1 MPAEYSYRVSAWWTS
16 GRTGLAKCESSPN
29 TIHFSEAAEL
39 GGLQGR
45 WTPEQLLLCSLAGC
59 FTTTFNDVARASK
72 FEYTDLEVE
81 IEACVR
87 RSRAAGCNFTE
98 ILIRPRLTVRCRRS
112 TRSGACAAA
121 PHQIRLHDFARHYC
135 PADHG
140 TDGGNHQ
147 SSGRRMGQR
156 GRRPKIGSLTDP
168 VNREGVS
175 MMFSYR
181 LVRLIESH
189 ADALAA
195 GLEER
200 VQASCQI
207 AHFREIPAHEV
218 RERVYEIYR
227 HLGEWLLG
235 KNELD
240 IEHRYKQIGARRA
253 RQNVPLSEVVQ
264 AIVLTKE
271 NLWDFLKSEAVMDRA
286 IEIMGELELL
296 QMLEMFFDR
305 AIYYAAVGYEDEVA
319 QASRCGELRA
329 V

>member
-1 MPAEYSYRVSAWWTS
+1 
-16 GRTGLAKCESSPN
+16 
-29 TIHFSEAAEL
+29 
-39 GGLQGR
+39 
-45 WTPEQLLLCSLAGC
+45 
-59 FTTTFNDVARASK
+59 
-72 FEYTDLEVE
+72 
-81 IEACVR
+81 
-87 RSRAAGCNFTE
+87 
-98 ILIRPRLTVRCRRS
+98 
-112 TRSGACAAA
+112 
-121 PHQIRLHDFARHYC
+121 
-135 PADHG
+135 
-140 TDGGNHQ
+140 
-147 SSGRRMGQR
+147 
-156 GRRPKIGSLTDP
+156 
-168 VNREGVS
+168 

-189 ADALAA
+189 ADALAS

-200 VQASCQI
+200 VQTSRQI
-207 AHFREIPAHEV
+207 GHFREIPAHEL

-240 IEHRYKQIGARRA
+240 IEHRYKEIGARRA
-253 RQNVPLSEVVQ
+253 RQHIPLSEVVQ

-286 IEIMGELELL
+286 VEIMGELELL

-319 QASRCGELRA
+319 QVSLRGELRA